1 MQIVYESYYKKVIP
15 DRILKAGA
23 SSSLFDEPIE
33 VFTEEAEALKVLEAI
48 REKLGFDVLTNIK
61 NCYLHDSEPVEME
74 LFSYI
79 RLGFKDSK
87 ALKNQTI
94 DCVKRVDD
102 AVFRVL
108 KERHK
113 YLGFVRFQKLEDKS
127 FYAPISPENNIL
139 PLLSGHFVD
148 RLRDQ
153 SFIIHDR
160 ARELALVYDTKEAN
174 IFSVKE
180 FMEPSLHDDEAR
192 FSELWRS
199 FFKRVAISERKNPK
213 LQRQFAPLRY
223 REFMTEFNSS

>member
-48 REKLGFDVLTNIK
+48 RKKLGFDVLANIK
-61 NCYLHDSEPVEME
+61 NCFLHDSEPIEME

-108 KERHK
+108 KEKHK
-113 YLGFVRFQKLEDKS
+113 YLGFVRFKKLEDES

-199 FFKRVAISERKNPK
+199 FFKTVAIEERKNTK

-223 REFMTEFNSS
+223 REFMTEFHL